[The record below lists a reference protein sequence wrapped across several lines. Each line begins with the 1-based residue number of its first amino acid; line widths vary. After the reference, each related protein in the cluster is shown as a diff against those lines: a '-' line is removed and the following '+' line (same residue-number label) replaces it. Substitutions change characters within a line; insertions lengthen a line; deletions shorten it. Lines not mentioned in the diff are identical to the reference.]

1 MVKTIHD
8 AKSFSVSV
16 TAFDENGDVRFDK
29 LVESLTFMQAA
40 DYFESGVNYFR
51 FAIQDHANWTSI
63 QLEINSIVAG
73 LVEAIEI
80 TRD

>member
-8 AKSFSVSV
+8 TKTFVV
-16 TAFDENGDVRFDK
+16 TITAFDENGDIAFDK
-29 LVESLTFMQAA
+29 QIDRLTFMQAG

-51 FAIQDHANWTSI
+51 FAIVDHTTWFSVQI
-63 QLEINSIVAG
+63 EVNSDVNG
-73 LVEAIEI
+73 LLEAIEI